1 MSRGGESD
9 APCPLCGRTC
19 ALTFHHLIPK
29 KMHRRTRYRKR
40 YDRQRRAAGIAIC
53 RLCHDGIHDL
63 YDEQTLAERFTD
75 IEALRSD
82 PAIRRHC
89 AWVARQK
96 VRG

>member
-1 MSRGGESD
+1 MSPRRD
-9 APCPLCGRTC
+9 PAAACPLCGRTC
-19 ALTFHHLIPK
+19 ELTFHHLIPK
-29 KMHRRTRYRKR
+29 KMHRRERYRKR
-40 YDRQRRAAGIAIC
+40 YSREQRATGIGIC

-63 YDEQTLAERFTD
+63 YDEQTLAERFPD
-75 IEALRSD
+75 LAALRSD